1 MYLGINMKTISI
13 ITPCFNEEDNIQ
25 TCYNEI
31 KNLFSTIDNYKY
43 EHIFI
48 DNASCD
54 STFDILQNIAKRDK
68 NVKLILNSRNFGHIR
83 SPYYGL
89 LQSSGDASILFVADM
104 QDPIEMIPKFIKEW
118 ERGYKSIVGVKKTS
132 KESSIMF
139 FIRKMYYKMVNK
151 LSEIQLIDNFTGF
164 GLYDKDVI
172 NILKSM
178 KDPYPYFRGLIAEI
192 GLSIKTIEYDQPVR
206 IKGITKN
213 NFYSL
218 YDIGM
223 LGIIS
228 HSKVPL
234 RIATI
239 SGFILSFIS
248 LFISFIY
255 FIIKIL
261 YWDTFDMGIAP
272 IIVGMFF
279 FFSIQ
284 LLFIGIIGEYIAFLY
299 VKLQDRPLVIEKQRI
314 NFD

>member
-1 MYLGINMKTISI
+1 
-13 ITPCFNEEDNIQ
+13 
-25 TCYNEI
+25 
-31 KNLFSTIDNYKY
+31 
-43 EHIFI
+43 
-48 DNASCD
+48 
-54 STFDILQNIAKRDK
+54 
-68 NVKLILNSRNFGHIR
+68 
-83 SPYYGL
+83 
-89 LQSSGDASILFVADM
+89 
-104 QDPIEMIPKFIKEW
+104 
-118 ERGYKSIVGVKKTS
+118 
-132 KESSIMF
+132 
-139 FIRKMYYKMVNK
+139 MVNK

-172 NILKSM
+172 NILKSI

-192 GLSIKTIEYDQPVR
+192 GLSIKTIDYDQPVR
-206 IKGITKN
+206 IRGITKN

-255 FIIKIL
+255 FVIKIL

-299 VKLQDRPLVIEKQRI
+299 VKLQDRPLVVEKQRI